1 VVFRTGTVQAMVS
14 GVSRVAGRLFAG
26 VAIGAAT
33 AVAELAFL
41 GWAALAAPA
50 RAFRVRFAPSEGPGA
65 FGGPARGFRARIAPS
80 EGPGAAGV
88 TAGGSRVRFAPSEGP
103 GAAGVTARGG
113 QAGGVGRA
121 ARRLVELERRRIAA
135 FLPGGAEVEHLDG
148 YTARRA
154 VAYLGVR
161 WLVGL
166 LGGLIALLFLYG
178 LGTGAIW
185 ARDLVAGRSGALL
198 VLAQVVG
205 GLVLLFLAA
214 QGFLGVAALDRWL
227 ARRMLAPSDRAR
239 YERRISELAASRA
252 GVVAAVDAERRRI
265 ERDLHDGVQQ
275 RLVALGVLLGRAR
288 RGADRAR
295 SDELVRQ
302 AHEEAREIL
311 AELRDV
317 AWRAYPADLDNLGLA
332 EALARVAERGG
343 APVAVDCRVGR
354 LPSAV
359 ETAAYFVVS
368 EAVTN
373 AAKHAPGSRVAVT
386 VVHADGVVRV
396 TVTDDGPGG
405 ADPAGGGLSGLARRA
420 AALDGT
426 LTVDSPPG
434 GPTTVTAELSCA

>member
-1 VVFRTGTVQAMVS
+1 MAGLVGA
-14 GVSRVAGRLFAG
+14 GGRLFVG
-26 VAIGAAT
+26 VSVGAAT

-41 GWAALAAPA
+41 GWAALVA
-50 RAFRVRFAPSEGPGA
+50 
-65 FGGPARGFRARIAPS
+65 
-80 EGPGAAGV
+80 
-88 TAGGSRVRFAPSEGP
+88 
-103 GAAGVTARGG
+103 
-113 QAGGVGRA
+113 
-121 ARRLVELERRRIAA
+121 LVELIRGRQPVGIERPARHLVEVERWRITA
-135 FLPGGAEVEHLDG
+135 FLPGGGAVEHLDDYPG
-148 YTARRA
+148 RRA

-166 LGGLIALLFLYG
+166 LGGFVALLFLYG
-178 LGTGAIW
+178 LGTGAVW
-185 ARDLVAGRSGALL
+185 ARDLFVGRSSAWL
-198 VLAQVVG
+198 VFAQVVG
-205 GLVLLFLAA
+205 GLVLFFLAL

-227 ARRMLAPSDRAR
+227 AVRLLVPSDRAR

-275 RLVALGVLLGRAR
+275 RLVALGLLLGQAR
-288 RGADRAR
+288 RGTADRTR

-302 AHEEAREIL
+302 AHDEAREIL

-343 APVAVDCRVGR
+343 VPVTVDCRVGR

-373 AAKHAPGSRVAVT
+373 AAKHAPGSRVAVRVLRAEGT
-386 VVHADGVVRV
+386 VRV

-420 AALDGT
+420 AALDGSFS
-426 LTVDSPPG
+426 VDSPPG
-434 GPTTVTAELSCA
+434 GPTTVEAELPCA